1 MSRPSFQFYTKDWR
15 SNSKLR
21 RCSPAARGVWID
33 ILCALHDSDEYGI
46 ARYTLKELASEVGAS
61 LVHVREL
68 VAKGVLKGADKGN
81 VGPHIYVPRSGRKD
95 GPPVTL
101 LPVQAGPL
109 WYSSRMVT
117 DEYKN
122 AHRGEGTRFG
132 EGKGDDKAEALPPAP
147 PPSPTRREGD
157 GPSSSS
163 SSAVREGDSEA
174 DASAEPSSG
183 RPLSAKDR
191 IWALGVPLLGEG
203 SRGLLGKLAKAH
215 GDDVLAKVLA
225 EATLERPIE
234 PRAWVIAACEA
245 AVARG
250 KRNGHALDST
260 QALLDRDA
268 RPAWAINAGFSD
280 LFEAES
286 AGCGPGNWQKFQ
298 DGKRVEA

>member
-46 ARYTLKELASEVGAS
+46 ARYSLKELASEVGAR
-61 LVHVREL
+61 LVHLREL
-68 VAKGVLKGADKGN
+68 VDKGVLKGADKGDI
-81 VGPHIYVPRSGRKD
+81 GPHVYVPRSGRKD

-132 EGKGDDKAEALPPAP
+132 DGKDETPPPAP
-147 PPSPTRREGD
+147 PPSPIQREGD

-163 SSAVREGDSEA
+163 SPAVRERDSEA
-174 DASAEPSSG
+174 DASAEPSAG
-183 RPLSAKDR
+183 TPLSAR
-191 IWALGVPLLGEG
+191 ERVWALGVSLLGEG
-203 SRGLLGKLAKAH
+203 GRGLLGKLAKAH
-215 GDDVLAKVLA
+215 GEDVLAKVLA

-234 PRAWVIAACEA
+234 PKAWVIAACEA
-245 AVARG
+245 AAAKG
-250 KRNGHALDST
+250 KRNGHAPDSAL
-260 QALLDRDA
+260 ALLDRDP
-268 RPAWAINAGFSD
+268 RPPWAIGAGFSD
-280 LFEAES
+280 LFDAET
-286 AGCGPGNWQKFQ
+286 AGCGPGNWQKFR